1 MAVYGLFIAII
12 MAYRDTWA
20 IKWAASREKGETF
33 ASLSLILAEG
43 DSLNPHGKQ
52 LRHLHF

>member
-12 MAYRDTWA
+12 MAYRDTWT

-43 DSLNPHGKQ
+43 DAVTPHGKQ
-52 LRHLHF
+52 LRHLQF